1 MKGLNG
7 FVFEYR
13 ESENPWEDER
23 VVESLQKIK
32 IFKMNI
38 ENKNQACYCIDTQM
52 NSNICT
58 ASIVTNSFTSDPD
71 NRERIQNERYNRQII
86 HA

>member
-23 VVESLQKIK
+23 VVESLQKIN

-38 ENKNQACYCIDTQM
+38 ENKNQACYRIDTQM
-52 NSNICT
+52 NSNICI
-58 ASIVTNSFTSDPD
+58 ASIVTNSFISDPD

>member
-23 VVESLQKIK
+23 VVESLQKIN

-38 ENKNQACYCIDTQM
+38 ENKNQACYRIDTQI
-52 NSNICT
+52 NSNICN
-58 ASIVTNSFTSDPD
+58 ASISYQFIYFKP
-71 NRERIQNERYNRQII
+71 I
-86 HA
+86 